1 MAAPTA
7 PQGEG
12 APPEA
17 GGAGGPQHHSSSAGC
32 FGARWCWHHRHRGR
46 PFTLEPTD
54 GTFTL
59 RHLYPGTAAV
69 APRPLASR
77 AREQIGDHPA
87 YRGSWGAGTP
97 PKGPTWPLPAKYFP
111 ARALPGLQLGQL
123 RLRSGEQALVKAL
136 GALGY
141 GQGDSARA
149 AQRRDGRPQAPGHP
163 TGTHKGDRAPQPCPH
178 RYHSTETPGR
188 CREQS
193 PQGIYPTTVHPSPLP
208 FMPRRGQNPATA
220 PSTRK
225 GTRKGTLGDN
235 SPIPNT
241 TLRRQG
247 GGHGGTS
254 NPGRA
259 ERPFPPS
266 PGVGVP
272 TVCLGVPPPAQ
283 GTRDTGQE
291 GTGPGGNSGTRG
303 VI

>member
-17 GGAGGPQHHSSSAGC
+17 GGAGGPQHHST
-32 FGARWCWHHRHRGR
+32 RGR

-87 YRGSWGAGTP
+87 YRGSWGASTP
-97 PKGPTWPLPAKYFP
+97 P
-111 ARALPGLQLGQL
+111 RAPPGLSLPNISQHERCQGCSWASSGSDRGSRLWL
-123 RLRSGEQALVKAL
+123 RLWALWATARVTQH
-136 GALGY
+136 
-141 GQGDSARA
+141 GQPNAGTGGPKP
-149 AQRRDGRPQAPGHP
+149 QGTPQAPTRGIGPPSPVPIVITAPRRQDGAENKAPKGFIPPPSIPPSPFHAQTRAEP
-163 TGTHKGDRAPQPCPH
+163 RNCPEHKKRDKKRDIG
-178 RYHSTETPGR
+178 G
-188 CREQS
+188 QS
-193 PQGIYPTTVHPSPLP
+193 PHPQHHTEAA
-208 FMPRRGQNPATA
+208 RRG
-220 PSTRK
+220 TR
-225 GTRKGTLGDN
+225 RDIQ
-235 SPIPNT
+235 P
-241 TLRRQG
+241 R
-247 GGHGGTS
+247 
-254 NPGRA
+254 RA